1 LLYLIKPAVRLD
13 IKIIIVPIPI
23 NIKVLPIIFPRAA
36 SGSGLNVTV
45 KVVWILIVRR
55 HELAIIKS
63 KPIRM
68 FVAEGELIV
77 TFMLSLSLLLVI
89 ISAVHRYTRN
99 FIIPGVTIL
108 MFLGAILAA
117 APIIGFEVDEFY
129 NFIEGL
135 PEIILLVIIPILIF
149 ESGRKLKIGQIKKE
163 AIPIGF
169 FAIIGVILTIII
181 IGFAVNGVFQI
192 PFIDALLFGAILA
205 ATDPVAVGVIFKKFP
220 IPHKLNIIIEGESL
234 FNDAT
239 GVISFNVIRGIIFSG
254 VAFSLLDAS
263 ISFIWSMVGAIALG
277 TAIGWVGG
285 KVLDKW
291 KADEYVDFTFSL
303 GLAISGYIVAD
314 HFLHVSGV
322 VTTLFTALLLII
334 KHKEISTGVRKL
346 FHKYWDYLGF
356 VTNSILFFLIGIPLL
371 AVGKAESIGFPLI
384 LIIVAPFAIMMMSRA
399 VVVYGGSTFLR
410 IFRVKIPVKWQN
422 VLTLGGIGGR
432 HDSGIGSI
440 TFCRI

>member
-1 LLYLIKPAVRLD
+1 
-13 IKIIIVPIPI
+13 
-23 NIKVLPIIFPRAA
+23 
-36 SGSGLNVTV
+36 
-45 KVVWILIVRR
+45 
-55 HELAIIKS
+55 
-63 KPIRM
+63 
-68 FVAEGELIV
+68 
-77 TFMLSLSLLLVI
+77 MLSISLLLII
-89 ISAVHRYTRN
+89 ISAVRRYTSN
-99 FIIPGVTIL
+99 FIIPGVTFL

-169 FAIIGVILTIII
+169 FAIIGVVLTIII
-181 IGFAVNGVFQI
+181 IGIAVNGVFQI
-192 PFIDALLFGAILA
+192 PLIDALLLGAILA

-322 VTTLFTALLLII
+322 VTTLFTALLLIT

-371 AVGKAESIGFPLI
+371 AVGTAESIGFPLI
-384 LIIVAPFAIMMMSRA
+384 LLIVTPFAIMMMSRA

-422 VLTLGGIGGR
+422 VLTLGGIRGGMTVALVLSLSSEYEFK
-432 HDSGIGSI
+432 DLFISLIIPLIAINLLVNPILLNQYLKKSKL
-440 TFCRI
+440 T

>member
-1 LLYLIKPAVRLD
+1 
-13 IKIIIVPIPI
+13 
-23 NIKVLPIIFPRAA
+23 
-36 SGSGLNVTV
+36 
-45 KVVWILIVRR
+45 
-55 HELAIIKS
+55 
-63 KPIRM
+63 M
-68 FVAEGELIV
+68 AEGEILV
-77 TFMLSLSLLLVI
+77 TFMLSISLLLII
-89 ISAVHRYTRN
+89 ISAVRRYTSN

-169 FAIIGVILTIII
+169 FAIIGVVLTIII
-181 IGFAVNGVFQI
+181 IGIAVNGVFQI
-192 PFIDALLFGAILA
+192 PLIDALLLGAILA

-322 VTTLFTALLLII
+322 VTTLFTALLLITN
-334 KHKEISTGVRKL
+334 HKEISTGVRKL

-371 AVGKAESIGFPLI
+371 AVGTAESIGFPLI
-384 LIIVAPFAIMMMSRA
+384 LLIVAPFAIMMMSRA

-422 VLTLGGIGGR
+422 VLTLGGNKGR
-432 HDSGIGSI
+432 YDSGIGTV
-440 TFCRI
+440 TFFRI

>member
-1 LLYLIKPAVRLD
+1 
-13 IKIIIVPIPI
+13 
-23 NIKVLPIIFPRAA
+23 
-36 SGSGLNVTV
+36 
-45 KVVWILIVRR
+45 
-55 HELAIIKS
+55 
-63 KPIRM
+63 M
-68 FVAEGELIV
+68 AEGELLV
-77 TFMLSLSLLLVI
+77 TFMLSLSLLLII
-89 ISAVHRYTRN
+89 ISAVRRYTRN
-99 FIIPGVTIL
+99 FIIPGVTFL

-163 AIPIGF
+163 VIPIGF

-181 IGFAVNGVFQI
+181 IGIAVNGVFQI
-192 PFIDALLFGAILA
+192 PFIDALLLGAILA

-322 VTTLFTALLLII
+322 VTTLFTALLLIT

-371 AVGKAESIGFPLI
+371 AVGTAESIGYPLI
-384 LIIVAPFAIMMMSRA
+384 LILVSPFAIMMMSRV

-422 VLTLGGIGGR
+422 VLTLGGIRGGMTVALVLV
-432 HDSGIGSI
+432 